1 MHRASRIVPASTAAR
16 YMKRFPPGALAVMDF
31 DVTTLQAI
39 ALLCFNEKPS
49 MTFGEICNE
58 MGMAESDEGKYVMK
72 RVLHPLS
79 CAKDHDILVKT
90 PKYGR
95 FLGVVMVCVRGA
107 PYAHLSL
114 ADVQEQEYR

>member
-1 MHRASRIVPASTAAR
+1 MCCWPQLNWVLTEGRATLRCRTLTHGN
-16 YMKRFPPGALAVMDF
+16 KDF

-95 FLGVVMVCVRGA
+95 FLGVVMVCVRVA
-107 PYAHLSL
+107 PCAHLSL